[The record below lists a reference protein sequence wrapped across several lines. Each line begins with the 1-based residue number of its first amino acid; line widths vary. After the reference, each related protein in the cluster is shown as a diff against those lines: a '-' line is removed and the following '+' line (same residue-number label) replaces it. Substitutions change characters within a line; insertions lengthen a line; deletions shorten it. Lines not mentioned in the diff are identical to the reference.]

1 MPLKSLILLFALILS
16 ACGGDIPEGGTTY
29 GHFSSDIPGLT
40 AAYAA
45 TAAAKLERSCA
56 AGSTGGAAAVR
67 VTAQTT
73 ELGLINSR
81 ITHVRTC

>member
-1 MPLKSLILLFALILS
+1 MLVKMLALLCVVLLS
-16 ACGGDIPEGGTTY
+16 ACGGDIPAGGTAY

-56 AGSTGGAAAVR
+56 PGSTGGAAAVR
-67 VTAQTT
+67 VAATTT